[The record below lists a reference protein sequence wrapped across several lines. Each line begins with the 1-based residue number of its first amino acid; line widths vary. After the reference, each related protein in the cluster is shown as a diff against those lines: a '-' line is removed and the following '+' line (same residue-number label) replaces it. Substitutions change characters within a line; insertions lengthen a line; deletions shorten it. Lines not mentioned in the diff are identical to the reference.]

1 MIRAASV
8 LMHCLPTAKNKR
20 KYKRSCQLTK
30 ILLENP
36 ELYENDVS
44 RRELEIFLKAVENDS
59 KPKKKRNTREWA
71 YDLYE
76 KGCCSLQR
84 KLQCRWDTG
93 VQECLSQ
100 QEKISILKEFGYDTL

>member
-8 LMHCLPTAKNKR
+8 LLHCLPTAKNKR

-36 ELYENDVS
+36 ELYENDIS
-44 RRELEIFLKAVENDS
+44 RRELEIILKAVENDS
-59 KPKKKRNTREWA
+59 KPKKRNTRERA
-71 YDLYE
+71 YDLYD

-84 KLQCRWDTG
+84 MLQCKWDNG
-93 VQECLSQ
+93 AEECLTM
-100 QEKISILKEFGYDTL
+100 QEKISILKEFGYDTV